1 CTIERRGSCV
11 AMRPL
16 NRTISAASAPMAGDP
31 PMYAKSLPLRAVN
44 PREQRGDDET
54 AHHRDVL
61 LGDQPLAERRLR
73 RQGPEGMRERD
84 RRQREERQRAGAKP
98 RAAAADDDQRRAGE
112 LQGDRADGKEPG
124 WIQPE
129 MRHLA

>member
-1 CTIERRGSCV
+1 MGCECESMSPGMTVRPRRSILFPTSRARSASVPLARINPFLMASACTIERRGSCV

-44 PREQRGDDET
+44 PGVQRGDDET

-73 RQGPEGMRERD
+73 RQGPEGMR
-84 RRQREERQRAGAKP
+84 
-98 RAAAADDDQRRAGE
+98 
-112 LQGDRADGKEPG
+112 
-124 WIQPE
+124 
-129 MRHLA
+129 